1 MTKWTHSKITMI
13 YDSNP
18 NITLAWLSRASGW
31 TVAELKEVLLEWDNY
46 AENNVQN
53 VKKPKQ

>member
-1 MTKWTHSKITMI
+1 MTKWTRSKITMI
-13 YDSNP
+13 YDTNP

-46 AENNVQN
+46 TERKDND
-53 VKKPKQ
+53 

>member
-1 MTKWTHSKITMI
+1 MT

-46 AENNVQN
+46 TESNAQSA
-53 VKKPKQ
+53 KKPKQ

>member
-1 MTKWTHSKITMI
+1 MI
-13 YDSNP
+13 YDTNP

-46 AENNVQN
+46 TESNAQAAKKQN
-53 VKKPKQ
+53 P